1 MKVQVFQHEPF
12 EGLGAIEPWLRG
24 RGAEIHSTHF
34 FAGASPPP
42 VESVDGLVIMGGG
55 MSVNDEATLPWLRGE
70 KRFIAQAIARGM
82 PVLGVC
88 LGAQLIADVLGGRV
102 HPNPHRE
109 IGWFR
114 VSRVPGATAH
124 PLGACFPKEA
134 EVFHWHGETF
144 TIPTGAVHLLRS
156 AACENQA
163 FAVGTKTLGLQ
174 FHLETTE
181 DSVRQLITHGGEDL
195 TGGPHVQSAET
206 MMDSPGGRFARIHAL
221 LGRVLDAL
229 WA

>member
-1 MKVQVFQHEPF
+1 MTVQVFQHEPF

-24 RGAEIHSTHF
+24 RGAKIHSTHF

-42 VESVDGLVIMGGG
+42 VESIDGLFIMGGG
-55 MSVNDEATLPWLRGE
+55 MSANDEAVLPWLRGE
-70 KRFIAQAIARGM
+70 KRFIAQAIERGL

-88 LGAQLIADVLGGRV
+88 LGAQLIANVLGGRV

-109 IGWFR
+109 IGWWP
-114 VSRVPGATAH
+114 VSRMPGATDH

-144 TIPTGAVHLLRS
+144 TIPPGAVHLMRS

-163 FAVGTKTLGLQ
+163 FAAGAKVLGLQ
-174 FHLETTE
+174 FHMETTE
-181 DSVRQLITHGGEDL
+181 DSARQLITACSGEL
-195 TGGPHVQSAET
+195 TGGPHVQSAEA
-206 MMDSPGGRFARIHAL
+206 MMESPGRFARTHAL